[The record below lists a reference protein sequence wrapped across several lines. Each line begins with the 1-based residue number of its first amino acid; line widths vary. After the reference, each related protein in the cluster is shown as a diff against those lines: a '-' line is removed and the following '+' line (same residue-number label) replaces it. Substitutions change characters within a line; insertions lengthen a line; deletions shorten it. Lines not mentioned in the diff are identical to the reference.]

1 VGISKEYLRLVS
13 NNINDLIF
21 ILNSNLIIEDI
32 NERVHFQ
39 LLGYSKEE
47 IVGKLIKKFL
57 PIKDYKKIKK
67 IIEDLDIIKQ
77 ELVNVLLL
85 HKTGNY
91 IWHEG
96 KIESFLSKEG
106 EKKILV
112 IFKDITERKQVEL
125 IIKDSKEKYQSI
137 IRNIKE
143 GYYEVDLKGKFTYAN
158 DALCKFL
165 GYSREELLGKSFKI
179 TTVKKTSDIV
189 FETFNKVYRTE
200 IEKNIFQF
208 QVIRKNGDN
217 AFFET
222 SVYLKY
228 DSKGKKIGFYGIV
241 RDITRRKEEEKKKE
255 VLEEQFK
262 IKLAQT
268 VRLKTNELKE
278 SEEKYSNLFQHSN
291 DGIFFHDLDGN
302 IMDVNQKVLEQFGYT
317 KNEIL
322 SLKVPQLHPISEQ
335 SESKKAFEEISKKG
349 FIRFEINFKKKNGE
363 IFPAEVSS
371 SLFSI
376 GDKKFIQGIMRDI
389 TLRKQSEENLRESEK
404 KYRNMINN
412 LDLGFYQVNWNGDLL
427 NHNPAFNQLLGYERN
442 ENLANINVLQFWQ
455 MPEEREKYLDELRS
469 SGSIQNYTVHSK
481 KKDGQNI
488 VLQLNSHLIKDE
500 NDNPIK
506 IQGLISDITEKF
518 ELERKVKESEIRYR
532 NLIESVPFS
541 IALVDQ
547 KGVVIYC
554 NPATERLLGYSEEE
568 LIGHEFRKL
577 PLINPKFLPEMLKR
591 FGRVSKGEK
600 LPPFE
605 TELYTKDGNLIWIN
619 YQTSL
624 VKLGE
629 NFLIQ
634 AILYD
639 TTERRKADL
648 LVQQEIEKLKE
659 LDQIRKDLI
668 SRVSHELKTPLVSV
682 CGASELLL
690 ELFRDDIKEDTIEL
704 IEMIEKGGTRLK
716 HLVDNLLNITR
727 IEYNKFKLEMNFHNL
742 SDVVRDVSNELNY
755 LIKRRQL
762 ELRLDLPDKLI
773 FKFDRLR
780 IEQVIL
786 NLLSNSIKNTP
797 PMGKIYI
804 KLIKNGSWAELL
816 VKDTGIGLTREE
828 MARIFSRFGKIE
840 RYGEGLEYIDIQ
852 GSGLGLYISK
862 EIIDLHK
869 GKIWSAS
876 AGRDKG
882 STFTVKLP
890 INEKN

>member
-1 VGISKEYLRLVS
+1 
-13 NNINDLIF
+13 
-21 ILNSNLIIEDI
+21 NSNLIIEDI

-828 MARIFSRFGKIE
+828 M
-840 RYGEGLEYIDIQ
+840 
-852 GSGLGLYISK
+852 
-862 EIIDLHK
+862 
-869 GKIWSAS
+869 
-876 AGRDKG
+876 
-882 STFTVKLP
+882 
-890 INEKN
+890 

>member
-1 VGISKEYLRLVS
+1 MGISKEYLRLVS

>member
-1 VGISKEYLRLVS
+1 MGISKEYLRLVS

-322 SLKVPQLHPISEQ
+322 SLKVPQLHPTSEQ

-852 GSGLGLYISK
+852 GSGLG
-862 EIIDLHK
+862 
-869 GKIWSAS
+869 
-876 AGRDKG
+876 
-882 STFTVKLP
+882 
-890 INEKN
+890 